1 MAIHCPE
8 CGFVNAEGANYC
20 QKCGAY
26 LSRPEGSDEPTT
38 MTYKVDET
46 GEYTPVDIDEE
57 VGKAGAALVIRSGGG
72 RAGESFTLDDERGGD
87 QTTITYKVDETGELK
102 AVDLDRVVEAEGA
115 ALVIR
120 SGGGRAGESFAVEGE
135 RMAIGRSPD
144 ANVFL
149 DDVTVS
155 RNHALLV
162 KRRDGLY
169 VDDLGSLN
177 GTYVN
182 RRRIESHKLQSGDEL
197 QVGKYKLTYLE
208 R

>member
-1 MAIHCPE
+1 MHCPE
-8 CGFVNAEGANYC
+8 CGFINSQGANFC
-20 QKCGAY
+20 QKCGAH
-26 LSRPEGSDEPTT
+26 LPAEEGQ
-38 MTYKVDET
+38 
-46 GEYTPVDIDEE
+46 
-57 VGKAGAALVIRSGGG
+57 
-72 RAGESFTLDDERGGD
+72 GD

-102 AVDLDRVVEAEGA
+102 AVDLERVSAEGG

-120 SGGGRAGESFAVEGE
+120 SGGGRAGESFGIEGE
-135 RMAIGRSPD
+135 RMSIGRSPD

-162 KRRDGLY
+162 RRRDGLY
-169 VDDLGSLN
+169 IDDLGSLN

-182 RRRIESHKLQSGDEL
+182 RRRIESHQLQHGDEL